1 MGDRLAI
8 LAAMSHLVRLVEQL
22 DKKVDTLIKSMEWEI
37 EYETS
42 DESDASTQS
51 APATFL
57 QDDNEWERWESG
69 SN

>member
-57 QDDNEWERWESG
+57 QDDNEWESG